1 MKTTQLD
8 DATVQERTNGSRVQY
23 RISGTIDA
31 VLKAVQSLIV
41 NYNPLGYGTRIDSIR
56 METSG
61 AWTGEVSRLSSCD

>member
-8 DATVQERTNGSRVQY
+8 DATVQERSNGSHVHY
-23 RISGTIDA
+23 RINGTIDA
-31 VLKAVQSLIV
+31 VLKAIHALIV
-41 NYNPLGYGTRIDSIR
+41 NYHPLGYGTRCDGIH